1 MVFQESTIEGRDVMT
16 TGITELEEEFHEK
29 ILDKPGSSYRAIVEN
44 GTALDLNE
52 AGAVVKMNSDCC
64 R

>member
-1 MVFQESTIEGRDVMT
+1 MT
-16 TGITELEEEFHEK
+16 TGITELEEEIHEK

-52 AGAVVKMNSDCC
+52 AGAVVKMNSDWC